1 MKYLAWIMLL
11 YPLLFSGSVLGNT
24 LNQQRN
30 DFLQAEK
37 LLAQGNNAAFMQV
50 SAALIDYP
58 LYPYLQYQWLKD
70 NLQQTDRVM
79 VFLSTYKE
87 TRYAGLL
94 RAKWLD
100 YLAKNERWN
109 DFIRHY
115 IVRDGVYVA
124 NLPGAG
130 LAIARDD
137 VNAANPPGAGSA
149 ITRDGVNAASLSG
162 AGSAITRDGVNAASL
177 SGTGAAKEAENI
189 TLECEYNL
197 AMYKTGN
204 EQQALNAAKSLW
216 LTGDSLPQECDP
228 LMSVLTM
235 SSGLTP
241 ELIWQRFELALNKD
255 NVSVAEYIRRL
266 LSSADQDVADLW
278 LRVHQKPMLIENN
291 VFLSPQMGRL
301 FAHGVDR
308 LAKSDLILALRIWD
322 DRKHAFQIDNQTVR
336 QLERSLAISL
346 ARNRNPEAYYRLS
359 QLPVVDAEVN
369 EWKVRAALLEQN
381 WRHVAEAL
389 SGLTAQER
397 QDPKW
402 QYWLARSLE
411 QTGNS
416 LQAQDVY
423 IKLAEDR
430 SFYGFLAAD
439 NVDKPYRFSNKPI
452 LLAENELESMA
463 NETDFKVAREF
474 KFLNRDM
481 EAERQWWYAIKKLGK
496 ERITTA
502 AKLAQQWHWDQVA
515 IATLVKADYWDD
527 LGLRFPVYYAN
538 QVHSNASLL
547 NLDPAIVFGLIRQE
561 SIFNKD
567 AESAVGARGLMQV
580 MPRTGMQIAR
590 ELKEKWQSDNS
601 LFNPDVN
608 VRYGSFYYKQ
618 LLKQFHGHFALAI
631 AAYNAGSG
639 RVAKWLPDVS
649 SVPADV
655 WIETIPF
662 KETRKYVT
670 SVLSYAIIYQQLI
683 QRKGLKMKE
692 FMLDVLP
699 G

>member
-1 MKYLAWIMLL
+1 MLL
-11 YPLLFSGSVLGNT
+11 YPLLFSDAVLGNT
-24 LNQQRN
+24 LSQQRN
-30 DFLQAEK
+30 DFLLAEK
-37 LLAQGNNAAFMQV
+37 LLAQGNNAAFMQT

-70 NLQQTDRVM
+70 NLQQTDRVL
-79 VFLSTYKE
+79 VFLTTYE
-87 TRYAGLL
+87 STRYAGLL
-94 RAKWLD
+94 KSKWLD
-100 YLAKNERWN
+100 YLAKSERWD

-115 IVRDGVYVA
+115 SA
-124 NLPGAG
+124 
-130 LAIARDD
+130 ARDS
-137 VNAANPPGAGSA
+137 VY
-149 ITRDGVNAASLSG
+149 AASLSG
-162 AGSAITRDGVNAASL
+162 AGSPKAV
-177 SGTGAAKEAENI
+177 ENI
-189 TLECEYNL
+189 ALECQYNL
-197 AMYKTGN
+197 AIYKTGN
-204 EQQALNAAKSLW
+204 QQQALNEAKRLW
-216 LTGDSLPQECDP
+216 VTGDSLPQECDP
-228 LMSVLTM
+228 LLSALTM
-235 SSGLTP
+235 SPDFTP
-241 ELIWQRFELALNKD
+241 ELIWQRFELALHKD
-255 NVSVAEYIRRL
+255 NVSVAEYVSRS
-266 LSSADQDVADLW
+266 LSIADQDVADLW
-278 LRVHQKPMLIENN
+278 LRVHQKPTLIENSG
-291 VFLSPQMGRL
+291 FLSPQMGRL
-301 FAHGVDR
+301 FAHGIDR
-308 LAKSDLILALRIWD
+308 LAKSDLSLAVKLWD
-322 DRKHAFQIDNQTVR
+322 DKKSTFQIDNQTV
-336 QLERSLAISL
+336 QHLERSLAISL
-346 ARNRNPEAYYRLS
+346 ARSRNPDAYYRLN
-359 QLPVVDAEVN
+359 QLPVVDPEVN

-381 WRHVAEAL
+381 WQHVAEAL
-389 SGLTAQER
+389 AGLTDQER

-411 QTGNS
+411 KTGNS

-439 NVDKPYRFSNKPI
+439 NVHKPYQFSNKPV
-452 LLAENELESMA
+452 LLAENELENLA
-463 NETDFKVAREF
+463 NETDFKVVREF
-474 KFLNRDM
+474 NLLNRDM
-481 EAERQWWYAIKKLGK
+481 EAERQWWYAVKKLTK
-496 ERITTA
+496 ERLMIA
-502 AKLAQQWHWDQVA
+502 AKLAQQWHKDQIA

-527 LGLRFPVYYAN
+527 LALRFPVYYSN
-538 QVHSNASLL
+538 QVHSNAYLHD
-547 NLDPAIVFGLIRQE
+547 LDPAIVFGLIRQE

-567 AESAVGARGLMQV
+567 AESSVGARGLMQV

-590 ELKEKWQSDNS
+590 DLKEKWQSDNS

-639 RVAKWLPDVS
+639 RVAKWLPNVAS
-649 SVPADV
+649 MPADI

>member
-1 MKYLAWIMLL
+1 MKHLRGRLL
-11 YPLLFSGSVLGNT
+11 LCLVFFSGAVLGNNT
-24 LNQQRN
+24 LSQQRN

-37 LLAQGNNAAFMQV
+37 LLAQGNTAAFMRISV
-50 SAALIDYP
+50 ALADYP

-70 NLQQTDRVM
+70 NLQQTEQVLA
-79 VFLSTYKE
+79 FLASYDD

-94 RAKWLD
+94 RTKWLD

-115 IVRDGVYVA
+115 ISRDGVYA
-124 NLPGAG
+124 GNL
-130 LAIARDD
+130 
-137 VNAANPPGAGSA
+137 PGAGSA
-149 ITRDGVNAASLSG
+149 ISKDGVYAAS
-162 AGSAITRDGVNAASL
+162 R
-177 SGTGAAKEAENI
+177 SGTGAAGVTENT
-189 TLECEYNL
+189 TLACQYNL
-197 AMYKTGN
+197 AIYKTGN
-204 EQQALNAAKSLW
+204 QQQALNEAKRLW
-216 LTGDSLPQECDP
+216 VTGDSLPQECDP
-228 LMSVLTM
+228 LWTALMMSP
-235 SSGLTP
+235 GFTP
-241 ELIWQRFELALNKD
+241 DLVWQRFELALNKD
-255 NVSVAEYIRRL
+255 NVSVAEYVRRS
-266 LSSADQDVADLW
+266 LSIADQDIADVW
-278 LRVHQKPMLIENN
+278 LRVHQNPKLIENGG
-291 VFLSPQMGRL
+291 FLSPQMGRL

-308 LAKSDLILALRIWD
+308 LAKSDLSLAIKLWD
-322 DRKHAFQIDNQTVR
+322 DRKQAFQVNSQASQ

-346 ARNRNPEAYYRLS
+346 ARSRNPGAYYRLS
-359 QLPVVDAEVN
+359 QLAAVDAEVN

-381 WRHVAEAL
+381 WQHVAEAL
-389 SGLTAQER
+389 AGLTVQER

-402 QYWLARSLE
+402 QYWQARALDK
-411 QTGNS
+411 TGNS
-416 LQAQDVY
+416 LQAQDAYV
-423 IKLAEDR
+423 KLAEDR

-439 NVDKPYRFSNKPI
+439 TVNKPYQLANKPVF
-452 LLAENELESMA
+452 LAGNELENLA
-463 NETDFKVAREF
+463 NETDFKVVREF
-474 KFLNRDM
+474 KSLNRDA
-481 EAERQWWYAIKKLGK
+481 EAERQWWYAVKKLSK
-496 ERITTA
+496 ERRMVA

-515 IATLVKADYWDD
+515 ITTLVKADYWDD
-527 LGLRFPVYYAN
+527 LALRFPIYYSN
-538 QVHSNASLL
+538 QVHNNAARH

-590 ELKEKWQSDNS
+590 DLNEKWQSDQS

-608 VRYGSFYYKQ
+608 VRYGAFYYKQ
-618 LLKQFHGHFALAI
+618 LLRQFHGHFALAI

-639 RVAKWLPDVS
+639 RVAKWLPSVE
-649 SVPADV
+649 SVPADI

-692 FMLDVLP
+692 LMLDVLP